1 MKHKHIWNK
10 TLGPNEEVKHEFSVG
25 DRYRMVCLIFWAV
38 ISLVVAIG
46 SWWVALLVAALA
58 AFYFGFYLKVA
69 NAYAFTDHRVLI
81 HTGWLSTKL
90 VSTEFSKITDVTVTE
105 PFLDSIIFKT
115 GGIDINTAGSKG
127 EEIKLKH
134 VERPYELKKTLDSLR
149 GRS

>member
-1 MKHKHIWNK
+1 MQHKKIWDK
-10 TLGPNEEVKHEFSVG
+10 TLGSGEEVKHEFSVSN
-25 DRYRMVCLIFWAV
+25 RYRMVSLALWSLLGVFFLFGVWQMGALI
-38 ISLVVAIG
+38 I
-46 SWWVALLVAALA
+46 ALA
-58 AFYFGFYLKVA
+58 AFYYGFYLKVA

-105 PFLDSIIFKT
+105 PIVDRLLFKT
-115 GGIDINTAGSKG
+115 GGLDINTAGSKG